1 MHELKFGISVCLQRN
16 FFCHNLAF
24 VCSLSHFN
32 SITLNGAECRLHR
45 IACKH
50 SLGSLM
56 TRCCLWRQAIISQ
69 QDSHIE
75 LQRASLTERAA
86 LPGRHR
92 GNVLLEQEK
101 QRTLALQREELASFH
116 KLQAQHRQEQHRWER
131 ERERHRQQVEATE
144 ARLRQREEECRR
156 LEVGGSAL
164 SHRAGSHCVVF
175 RFRVSLIYTVHI
187 AFHFV

>member
-1 MHELKFGISVCLQRN
+1 MTSML
-16 FFCHNLAF
+16 F
-24 VCSLSHFN
+24 VSRPL
-32 SITLNGAECRLHR
+32 LH
-45 IACKH
+45 
-50 SLGSLM
+50 L
-56 TRCCLWRQAIISQ
+56 QAIISQ

-75 LQRASLTERAA
+75 LQRASLTERAS

-116 KLQAQHRQEQHRWER
+116 KLQSQHRQEQQRWER

-156 LEVGGSAL
+156 LEVKSSVLPVGCDFFVCYGRRYVRKAEFHAALLYVWIYGSI
-164 SHRAGSHCVVF
+164 V
-175 RFRVSLIYTVHI
+175 LICNEKK
-187 AFHFV
+187 

>member
-1 MHELKFGISVCLQRN
+1 MLFSSCHCL
-16 FFCHNLAF
+16 HL
-24 VCSLSHFN
+24 
-32 SITLNGAECRLHR
+32 
-45 IACKH
+45 
-50 SLGSLM
+50 
-56 TRCCLWRQAIISQ
+56 QAIISQ

-75 LQRASLTERAA
+75 LQRASLTERAS

-116 KLQAQHRQEQHRWER
+116 KLQSQHRQEQQRWEK

-156 LEVGGSAL
+156 LEVKCQVLPVGL
-164 SHRAGSHCVVF
+164 WFIVICVMSNEMKYS
-175 RFRVSLIYTVHI
+175 SLLKLCTIVHSVNCRI
-187 AFHFV
+187 V